1 MALVFWPVMSDKNSI
16 CTLFALSA
24 SLPIRLYSC
33 LPTILNGKK
42 KRLPV
47 HHCIV
52 GRVVE
57 DRMRDKQEERVV
69 GPRTKNRFGA
79 IRFPK
84 MCFCETQGS
93 LFFLISVY
101 PYLEKTPNFNRFYKK
116 TGSILQKKLRCDKFG
131 N

>member
-1 MALVFWPVMSDKNSI
+1 
-16 CTLFALSA
+16 
-24 SLPIRLYSC
+24 
-33 LPTILNGKK
+33 
-42 KRLPV
+42 
-47 HHCIV
+47 
-52 GRVVE
+52 
-57 DRMRDKQEERVV
+57 MRDKQEERVV

-116 TGSILQKKLRCDKFG
+116 LGQFYKINSDVISLVIDQSQPGVLTFKK
-131 N
+131 